1 MHGRRSHL
9 RPLTLVA
16 LAILVAACG
25 AGDEVS
31 DTTATSE
38 TTAATEASATTETTA
53 ATETSATSEAAAD
66 GETTVVSETTAA
78 TETTAAS
85 GATAA
90 DGTSGDAAPA
100 SDAEDDLVY
109 DLGQIADVEGAEPSL
124 VLVFDRYQF
133 LDGSAGP
140 DLETE
145 PSIAGASDLGYRNDE
160 TTLRRYPVAADAEVL
175 AVDGSWLESTCA
187 GANSGPAEYVDADL
201 TTLAAG
207 GAIVSLTFDDA
218 GHVVTIRDQAGC

>member
-9 RPLTLVA
+9 PPLTLVA

-25 AGDEVS
+25 ADGDEAS
-31 DTTATSE
+31 DTTASSSATSE
-38 TTAATEASATTETTA
+38 TTGATEAT
-53 ATETSATSEAAAD
+53 D
-66 GETTVVSETTAA
+66 A
-78 TETTAAS
+78 TETT
-85 GATAA
+85 TARETTTTSDA

-109 DLGQIADVEGAEPSL
+109 DLGQITEVEGSEPSL

-133 LDGSAGP
+133 LDGSSGP
-140 DLETE
+140 DLEAE

-187 GANSGPAEYVDADL
+187 GDNVGPAEYIDADL

-207 GAIVSLTFDDA
+207 TAIVSLTFDDA
-218 GHVVTIRDQAGC
+218 GHVVTIRDQTGC